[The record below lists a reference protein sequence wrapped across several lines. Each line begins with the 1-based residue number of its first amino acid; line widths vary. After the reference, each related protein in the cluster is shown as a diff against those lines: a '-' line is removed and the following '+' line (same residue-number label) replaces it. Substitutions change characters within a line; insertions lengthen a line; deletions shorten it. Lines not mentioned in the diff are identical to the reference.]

1 MAIQLSA
8 GVVFDSFVDRC
19 YCGGDVSFKVYPPSS
34 HQVAQCT
41 IEVPLG
47 GKIPAATV
55 KLLWNRRLR
64 EKKNYI
70 SWNLNGGF

>member
-1 MAIQLSA
+1 LHS
-8 GVVFDSFVDRC
+8 
-19 YCGGDVSFKVYPPSS
+19 
-34 HQVAQCT
+34 T

-47 GKIPAATV
+47 DKNLKIPAARA

-70 SWNLNGGF
+70 SWNVNGGF